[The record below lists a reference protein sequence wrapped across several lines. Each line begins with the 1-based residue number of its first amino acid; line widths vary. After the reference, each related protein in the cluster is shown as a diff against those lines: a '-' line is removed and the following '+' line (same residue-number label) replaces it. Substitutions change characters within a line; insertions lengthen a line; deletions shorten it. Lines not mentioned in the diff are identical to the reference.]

1 MKLPDELTLTINEME
16 VRVRY
21 EYDRGEDQWFDA
33 RAGVGSPGYPAAAWM
48 TEINFGKGWED
59 PDIYPQ
65 LNRDAID
72 EEIMDRLADL
82 EAAENAARDEAEYQH
97 WQENKSLALDESQ

>member
-1 MKLPDELTLTINEME
+1 MKFPDELTMIIGEME
-16 VRVRY
+16 CRVRY

-59 PDIYPQ
+59 PDVYPQ
-65 LNRDAID
+65 LNRNEIDA
-72 EEIMDRLADL
+72 EIMDRLADL
-82 EAAENAARDEAEYQH
+82 EEAENAARDEAEYNAFN
-97 WQENKSLALDESQ
+97 EKVSEE